1 MTKYGEGNGKSLTK
15 KHETCSANT
24 FKLKLPI
31 AMLPSASST
40 DPIDVRGVQQFKE
53 IGCMEDLLG
62 LVQHGPHRCAWRPAV
77 QGENAVED
85 KLKTMQLSM
94 YRDRQSG
101 TLSAVTRES

>member
-1 MTKYGEGNGKSLTK
+1 M
-15 KHETCSANT
+15 
-24 FKLKLPI
+24 
-31 AMLPSASST
+31 
-40 DPIDVRGVQQFKE
+40 DPIEVHCVLQFKETGCMEE
-53 IGCMEDLLG
+53 IGCMKDLLG
-62 LVQHGPHRCAWRPAV
+62 LVQHGPHRCAWGPAV